1 MPRPFQIKLENCD
14 LTVDAND
21 PSKNNNK
28 VSLTFT
34 GSASEADSALL
45 GITGTA
51 KGAGIALTDG
61 NGKNITLGT
70 ATDARL
76 LQNGSNT
83 LSFSAYLQG
92 SGASGAQI
100 VPGEFQSVADFT
112 GLPVIRSP
120 NEIRMIISMRGSPHA
135 ICKNPLFHGKNN
147 EASDKNFRG
156 VLPIVVTIFLCF
168 ASYCC
173 FTRRGRVNMQGPL
186 MMPLVRLLRQAVN
199 KLSIWM
205 LFPSLIL
212 LEMGRG
218 KTFLSVLN

>member
-1 MPRPFQIKLENCD
+1 MKLNKIMLAAVMAFGVSSLAHAAVKDRGHGKVTFSGSIIDAPCSIAPESIDQTVELGAISNVALKDGGKSMPRPFQIKLENCD

-112 GLPVIRSP
+112 L
-120 NEIRMIISMRGSPHA
+120 A
-135 ICKNPLFHGKNN
+135 
-147 EASDKNFRG
+147 
-156 VLPIVVTIFLCF
+156 
-168 ASYCC
+168 Y
-173 FTRRGRVNMQGPL
+173 Q
-186 MMPLVRLLRQAVN
+186 
-199 KLSIWM
+199 
-205 LFPSLIL
+205 
-212 LEMGRG
+212 
-218 KTFLSVLN
+218 

>member
-112 GLPVIRSP
+112 PLTSNSFTQR
-120 NEIRMIISMRGSPHA
+120 NTYDYQHAGSPHA

-147 EASDKNFRG
+147 EASDKNFRAFCLLS
-156 VLPIVVTIFLCF
+156 LPFFFVSQAIA
-168 ASYCC
+168 ASQGE
-173 FTRRGRVNMQGPL
+173 GRVNMQGPL

-218 KTFLSVLN
+218 KRSFQY